1 MERSVAE
8 NTKSK
13 LFPFTLT
20 AAILAADQASKALI
34 AALIPLYPSSRGI
47 EVLGDFF
54 RIMHARNP
62 GIAFSIGRDL
72 PDSLRGALFS
82 FLPLVMIVLVC
93 VYYFRTK
100 DLNRFQEWLLCG
112 IVGGGLG
119 NMIDR
124 LFRPDGVIDFL
135 DFKFYGLFGLERW
148 PTFNVAD
155 SSVVVCG
162 ILFAAS
168 VFFQAKPKEGSA

>member
-1 MERSVAE
+1 LTE
-8 NTKSK
+8 NAKKK
-13 LFPFTLT
+13 LLPFTLS
-20 AAILAADQASKALI
+20 AAILAADQATKALI
-34 AALIPLYPSSRGI
+34 AALVPLYPSSRGI
-47 EVLGDFF
+47 DALGDFF
-54 RIMHARNP
+54 RIIHARNP

-72 PDSLRGALFS
+72 PAGLRGLLFS

-124 LFRPDGVIDFL
+124 LFRPMGVIDFL

-162 ILFAAS
+162 VLFAAS
-168 VFFQAKPKEGSA
+168 VFFQSNPKEGSA